1 LTGDSI
7 GQNAAQLWAAFPDVR
22 FEIRSHM
29 ASADGRFAAEWIMSG
44 TNTGPFAGLPPTG
57 RKVVLNGADF
67 ITVTDDGI
75 RSVQGYF
82 DAGEIPRQLDLQIV
96 VQPRSLGAFTF
107 GTGLRVSG
115 QSSEQPGA
123 ISITSL
129 IARNEKDVQTVGD
142 YSRQIA
148 AELPSVKGFLG
159 LVAATLGERMIT
171 VSAWRNPD
179 DPLQL
184 MTGGTHLAASRAF
197 YGPAAANTEP

>member
-1 LTGDSI
+1 
-7 GQNAAQLWAAFPDVR
+7 
-22 FEIRSHM
+22 M
-29 ASADGRFAAEWIMSG
+29 
-44 TNTGPFAGLPPTG
+44 
-57 RKVVLNGADF
+57 NGADF
-67 ITVTDDGI
+67 ITVTDAGI

-96 VQPRSLGAFTF
+96 VQPRSLGPFTF
-107 GTGLRVSG
+107 GTGLRVGG

-129 IARNEKDVQTVGD
+129 IARDEKDVQAVSN

-148 AELPSVKGFLG
+148 AELPSVNGFLG

-179 DPLQL
+179 DSRQL
-184 MTGGTHLAASRAF
+184 MTGGTHVGASRAF
-197 YGPAAANTEP
+197 YGPDVAAGGWTGVFTPHRMNSVLFRCRECGTMMRREGDTPKCKCGTPAPPAPSYW